1 MEVHSKNVPT
11 AVKPPR
17 PKAPEEVKH
26 LTLRLP
32 AAPDAAPENDESAAL
47 TRLRALT
54 ELLTGQRHTIHAI
67 LCTVIETAKEKRFQ
81 LPVPKSLPIPTG
93 HSFERLDVR
102 LTQAQLDMV
111 DYLRDQITPP
121 PETLDPREYYAR
133 PDVVRELLKL
143 ELARVESLLAD
154 VPGRDRGAQV

>member
-1 MEVHSKNVPT
+1 MESRRKNVSS

-17 PKAPEEVKH
+17 LKTPEEVKH

-67 LCTVIETAKEKRFQ
+67 LCTVIETALDKRFK
-81 LPVPKSLPIPTG
+81 LPVPKSPAIPTG
-93 HSFERLDVR
+93 ASFERLDVR
-102 LTQAQLDMV
+102 LTQKQLDLV
-111 DYLRDQITPP
+111 DALRDQLTPRP
-121 PETLDPREYYAR
+121 DILDFREYYGR
-133 PDVVRELLKL
+133 PDVLRELLKL
-143 ELARVESLLAD
+143 ELARVQGLLAH
-154 VPGRDRGAQV
+154 RHRRGGKR